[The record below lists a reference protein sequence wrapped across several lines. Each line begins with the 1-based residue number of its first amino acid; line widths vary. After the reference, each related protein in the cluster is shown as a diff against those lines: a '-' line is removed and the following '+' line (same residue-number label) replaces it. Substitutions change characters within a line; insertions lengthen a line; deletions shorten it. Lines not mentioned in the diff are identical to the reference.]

1 VDRRTGVLE
10 AYQRHVNVGQAKLA
24 RFLGLPAETAA
35 EGALVVDDAGREY
48 LDCGGY
54 GVFLLGHR
62 HPAVV
67 GAVHEQLDRQ
77 PLSTRL
83 FLSPQLARAATL
95 LSEVAPAG
103 LERVT
108 FTNSGSEAVELAL
121 KVGRAGGRHRVV
133 ATRGGFHGKTLGAL
147 SVTGR
152 HRYRAPFEPL
162 LADVVHVPFGDVPAL
177 EAVLAA
183 GPPSTVVLEPVQ
195 GEGGVRLPPEG
206 YLTAVRRA
214 CTRHGA
220 LMVVDEIQTG
230 LGRLGRWWGV
240 DQEAVRPDLLL
251 VGKTLGGGVM
261 PLGAVVA
268 TPDAYAPLDRE
279 PLLHSST
286 FAGNPLA
293 TTAAAAT
300 IGVLRSEGLVE
311 RAAAL
316 GAELEQIVRE
326 AAASL
331 PVGVIREVR
340 ARGLLAGI
348 EFARPHH
355 AAVFLEEMLNERV
368 IVSYSLNADAVAR
381 LTPPAVLSSQHLEW
395 IQGSLARSLKR
406 LTS

>member
-1 VDRRTGVLE
+1 VDHPAVLE
-10 AYQRHVNVGQAKLA
+10 AYRRHVNGGQAKLA
-24 RFLGLPAETAA
+24 RLLGLPTETTA
-35 EGALVVDDAGREY
+35 EGPLVVDGAGREY

-67 GAVHEQLDRQ
+67 AAVRGQLDRQ

-83 FLSPQLARAATL
+83 FLSPPLARAATL

-121 KVGRAGGRHRVV
+121 KLGRAGGRRRLV

-147 SVTGR
+147 SATGR
-152 HRYRAPFEPL
+152 DRYRAPFEPL
-162 LADVVHVPFGDVPAL
+162 LADVVHVPYGDAAAL
-177 EAVLAA
+177 EEALTG
-183 GPPSTVVLEPVQ
+183 GPPATVILEPVQ
-195 GEGGVRLPPEG
+195 GEGGVRLPPDG
-206 YLTAVRRA
+206 YLAEARRA
-214 CTRHGA
+214 CDRWGA
-220 LMVVDEIQTG
+220 LMVVDEVQTG

-240 DQEAVRPDLLL
+240 DREAVRPDVLLA
-251 VGKTLGGGVM
+251 GKVLGGGVM
-261 PLGAVVA
+261 PVGAVVA
-268 TPDAYAPLDRE
+268 TPEAYGPLDDE

-293 TTAAAAT
+293 TAAAAAT
-300 IGVLRSEGLVE
+300 LGVLRSEGLVE

-316 GAELEQIVRE
+316 GAELQQIVRE
-326 AAASL
+326 GVAAL
-331 PVGVIREVR
+331 PPDVVREVR
-340 ARGLLAGI
+340 CRGLMVGI
-348 EFARPHH
+348 EFVRPHH
-355 AAVFLEEMLNERV
+355 AALFLEEMLDERV

-381 LTPPAVLSSQHLEW
+381 LTPPAVLGSEHLVWLREA
-395 IQGSLARSLKR
+395 LTRSLKR

>member
-1 VDRRTGVLE
+1 VDHPAVLE
-10 AYQRHVNVGQAKLA
+10 AYRRHVNGGQAKLA
-24 RFLGLPAETAA
+24 RLLGLPTETTA
-35 EGALVVDDAGREY
+35 EGPLVVDDAGREY

-67 GAVHEQLDRQ
+67 AAVRGQLDRQ

-83 FLSPQLARAATL
+83 FLSPPLARAATL
-95 LSEVAPAG
+95 LSEVTPAG

-121 KVGRAGGRHRVV
+121 KLGRAGGRRRLV

-147 SVTGR
+147 SATGR
-152 HRYRAPFEPL
+152 DRYRAPFEPL
-162 LADVVHVPFGDVPAL
+162 LADVVHVPYGDAAAL
-177 EAVLAA
+177 EEALTG
-183 GPPSTVVLEPVQ
+183 GPPATVILEPVQ
-195 GEGGVRLPPEG
+195 GEGGVRLPPDG
-206 YLTAVRRA
+206 YLAEARRA
-214 CTRHGA
+214 CDRWGA

-240 DQEAVRPDLLL
+240 DREAVRPDVLLA
-251 VGKTLGGGVM
+251 GKVLGGGVM
-261 PLGAVVA
+261 PVGAVVA
-268 TPDAYAPLDRE
+268 TPEAYGPLDDE

-293 TTAAAAT
+293 TAAAVAT
-300 IGVLRSEGLVE
+300 LGVLRSEGLVE

-316 GAELEQIVRE
+316 GAELQQIVRE
-326 AAASL
+326 GVAAL
-331 PVGVIREVR
+331 PPDVVREVR
-340 ARGLLAGI
+340 CRGLMVGI
-348 EFARPHH
+348 EFVRPHH
-355 AAVFLEEMLNERV
+355 AALFLEEMLDERV

-381 LTPPAVLSSQHLEW
+381 LTPPAVLGSEHLVWLREA
-395 IQGSLARSLKR
+395 LTRSLKR